1 MTKAAC
7 VKAGLALAI
16 LAAAAIT
23 PATAAEWWNPFKQRP
38 KDESPVETMT
48 PPAAVGGG
56 QPIQSQQV
64 GPSNGPMPLN
74 GQPQVS
80 GPPQAATSSAPAAL
94 GAPPTT
100 ADSEP
105 GSLSATGDP
114 AARIDRLEAMVR
126 QLNGAIEKL
135 IFENNKLREDLKKLQ
150 DDSDYR
156 FQALEN
162 GARPPQQRSEG
173 EPVREPV
180 PGRRDF
186 GAADL
191 DGPAPTP
198 AARETASVGPVTV
211 APVSVAPP
219 APAPSPAATV
229 SLDPIESAVAGAQLG
244 APPAPLGTLTLDGT
258 TPEGGQVVGSSVAE
272 PMSAPAAGVAPIN
285 LSSLN
290 AGAPAGSPQ
299 EIPAPDRG
307 ATTSDVSPSP
317 RATVAAI
324 SPSQLTGTPTEIYNR
339 AYQSVL
345 DGDYDKAEQ
354 GFRAFLVAFPTD
366 KRAPDAQYWI
376 GDSLY
381 QRGLFRDAGREFNTG
396 YRAYPKS
403 PKAPDSLLRLGMSL
417 NALGQREA
425 ACSIYS
431 ELGKR
436 YPNAPFAL
444 MQKVKNEQTS
454 ASC

>member
-1 MTKAAC
+1 MTKAAY

-16 LAAAAIT
+16 LAATAIG
-23 PATAAEWWNPFKQRP
+23 PATAAEWWNPFKPRQ

-48 PPAAVGGG
+48 PPAQVGEPQSAQPG
-56 QPIQSQQV
+56 QAPQQV
-64 GPSNGPMPLN
+64 GPSGGPIPLT
-74 GQPQVS
+74 GGAQTTSS
-80 GPPQAATSSAPAAL
+80 GPAPL
-94 GAPPTT
+94 GAPQTT
-100 ADSEP
+100 PASEAVTVAP
-105 GSLSATGDP
+105 VTDP
-114 AARIDRLEAMVR
+114 LNRIDRLEQMVR
-126 QLNGAIEKL
+126 QLNGAVEKL
-135 IFENNKLREDLKKLQ
+135 VFENKQLREDLKKLQ
-150 DDSDYR
+150 DDSDVR

-162 GARPPQQRSEG
+162 GQRPPQQRSAG
-173 EPVREPV
+173 EPV

-191 DGPAPTP
+191 DAPAAAPPKETASAAPAPVTAPAPTT
-198 AARETASVGPVTV
+198 TA
-211 APVSVAPP
+211 
-219 APAPSPAATV
+219 

-244 APPAPLGTLTLDGT
+244 APPAPLGTLTIDST
-258 TPEGGQVVGSSVAE
+258 SPGGAQVVGSTMAE
-272 PMSAPAAGVAPIN
+272 PAAAPAAGVAPIN

-290 AGAPAGSPQ
+290 PANPAGSADPA
-299 EIPAPDRG
+299 ETPAPD
-307 ATTSDVSPSP
+307 PSAAAP
-317 RATVAAI
+317 SVAPSRSQVAAI
-324 SPSQLTGTPTEIYNR
+324 SPSQLTGSPTDVYNR

-345 DGDYDKAEQ
+345 DGDYEKAEQ

-403 PKAPDSLLRLGMSL
+403 PKAADSLLRLGMSL

-425 ACSIYS
+425 ACSVYS
-431 ELGKR
+431 ELTKR
-436 YPNAPFAL
+436 YPSAPFAL
-444 MQKVKNEQTS
+444 LQKLKTEQAS

>member
-1 MTKAAC
+1 MTNAAYA
-7 VKAGLALAI
+7 KAGLALAI
-16 LAAAAIT
+16 LVATAVV

-38 KDESPVETMT
+38 RDESPVETIT
-48 PPAAVGGG
+48 PPAAVGTGQSSPTGPTTGPIPLGG
-56 QPIQSQQV
+56 QAQTT
-64 GPSNGPMPLN
+64 N
-74 GQPQVS
+74 S
-80 GPPQAATSSAPAAL
+80 GPVPL
-94 GAPPTT
+94 GAAPINPASQPIAAAPT
-100 ADSEP
+100 E
-105 GSLSATGDP
+105 DP
-114 AARIDRLEAMVR
+114 VSRIDRLEAMVR

-135 IFENNKLREDLKKLQ
+135 VFENSKLREDLKKLQ
-150 DDSDYR
+150 GDSDVR

-162 GARPPQQRSEG
+162 GQRPPQQRSDSD
-173 EPVREPV
+173 PL

-191 DGPAPTP
+191 NEPTSPAGK
-198 AARETASVGPVTV
+198 E
-211 APVSVAPP
+211 PVSASIEPTRIP
-219 APAPSPAATV
+219 AGATTTA

-258 TPEGGQVVGSSVAE
+258 APDGGNVIGSTVADGTTG
-272 PMSAPAAGVAPIN
+272 PAPAPGVAPIN

-290 AGAPAGSPQ
+290 PSNPQ
-299 EIPAPDRG
+299 ETPAPDRG
-307 ATTSDVSPSP
+307 AAVPDVSPTP

-324 SPSQLTGTPTEIYNR
+324 PPSQLSGTPNDVYGR

-376 GDSLY
+376 GDSLF
-381 QRGLFRDAGREFNTG
+381 QRGLYREAGREFNTG
-396 YRAYPKS
+396 FRAYPKS
-403 PKAPDSLLRLGMSL
+403 AKAPDSLLRLGMSL

-425 ACSIYS
+425 ACSIYG
-431 ELGKR
+431 ELSKR

-444 MQKVKNEQTS
+444 MQRVKSEQTS